1 MISPVTEQ
9 LEQATAYTA
18 EERINIGVQPQCS
31 ATTDSNCSAY
41 NNGTVV
47 PVTLASETVGVTAT
61 SETSLS
67 NPNLKQWDGQPLKSG
82 IVYSRNHLI
91 GLPILHIK
99 ENRNDTDRAAYW
111 QKVGK
116 EVGIASP
123 IKLARADV
131 AQAAGFTLG
140 HKDTQT
146 GKWYAATDE
155 QIASF
160 YVLIDGYGR
169 SAGHNLELEKAKSDP
184 DYKPFDVPVL
194 FDGVQDPSLLRAQF
208 ISINQDVKK
217 TNKSDLLR
225 YADKTK
231 QDRNTVYYDG
241 LLKEHFIPKAAQNY
255 AYGKELKTKDIK
267 DISSGKTISVD
278 AELTNAMQQSLEVY
292 KKVLSGSVSAKIL
305 RGVPLAAWTRD
316 KFRSAVDK
324 TAMLKKI
331 CAKFENMTALQ
342 LTRLQEAKGVK
353 GDKTQTTEIIL
364 RRIFDEILGE

>member
-1 MISPVTEQ
+1 MKEDFNLPPTGGMQ
-9 LEQATAYTA
+9 
-18 EERINIGVQPQCS
+18 
-31 ATTDSNCSAY
+31 
-41 NNGTVV
+41 
-47 PVTLASETVGVTAT
+47 ETVMSNSLQTNSTAVPAT
-61 SETSLS
+61 VGRETELS

-82 IVYSRNHLI
+82 IVYFRNHLM
-91 GLPILHIK
+91 GLPVLHIR
-99 ENRNDTDRAAYW
+99 ENRNDIDRADHW

-146 GKWYAATDE
+146 GKWYVATDE
-155 QIASF
+155 QIARS

-169 SAGHNLELEKAKSDP
+169 SAGHNLELEKAKSDFN
-184 DYKPFDVPVL
+184 YKPFDVPVL
-194 FDGVQDPSLLRAQF
+194 FDDVRDSNLLRAQF

-231 QDRNTVYYDG
+231 QDRNTVYYDS
-241 LLKEHFIPKAAQNY
+241 LLKEHFIAKAAQNY

-267 DISSGKTISVD
+267 DISSGKTVSVD
-278 AELTNAMQQSLEVY
+278 AGLTNAMQQSLEVY
-292 KKVLSGSVSAKIL
+292 KKVLSGSGSAKIL

-316 KFRSAVDK
+316 KFRAATDK

-342 LTRLQEAKGVK
+342 LTQLQEAKGVK
-353 GDKTQTTEIIL
+353 GDKVQTTEIVL